1 VLSCRHLNASQD
13 NRYPHLLRQTK
24 YTWLQML
31 STPDKQGFATLPFTR
46 AVSTR
51 ITLSWPDAA
60 RPGAIKL
67 AEMCVSRLWRTS

>member
-1 VLSCRHLNASQD
+1 
-13 NRYPHLLRQTK
+13 
-24 YTWLQML
+24 ML